1 VGRTLVQEIET
12 VVRDVTLRTVRSI
25 RFPIS
30 GAGGEPIEIGV
41 VAEDVTDHSN
51 SEEAFKRLRRSET
64 TQDISVIALSA
75 TASKVDIR
83 KGLDAGFKV
92 YLT

>member
-1 VGRTLVQEIET
+1 MGSTLVQEIET
-12 VVRDVTLRTVRSI
+12 LVRDVTLRTVWSI

-51 SEEAFKRLRRSET
+51 SEEAFKRLRQ
-64 TQDISVIALSA
+64 QDIPVIALSA
-75 TASKVDIR
+75 TASKVGIR
-83 KGLDAGFKV
+83 IGSRCRV
-92 YLT
+92 